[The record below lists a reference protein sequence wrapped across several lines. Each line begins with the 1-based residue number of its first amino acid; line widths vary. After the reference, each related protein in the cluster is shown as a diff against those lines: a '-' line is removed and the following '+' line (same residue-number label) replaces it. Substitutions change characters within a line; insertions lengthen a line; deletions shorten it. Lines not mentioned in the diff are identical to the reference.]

1 MLFIY
6 SFHGDLYVVTSRK
19 VTCILDTPPV
29 SVNTDLYS
37 FSCFIG
43 SFLLERLHDIAFI
56 HQSLPACKG
65 GKAYYFG
72 QSQYCLN
79 SKY

>member
-6 SFHGDLYVVTSRK
+6 SFYGDLHSDLWKSDPYFRPSA
-19 VTCILDTPPV
+19 CLDQYL
-29 SVNTDLYS
+29 SS

-43 SFLLERLHDIAFI
+43 CLLLEKLHDVTFI

-72 QSQYCLN
+72 QSQYRMN